1 MRIMLAV
8 AVVITAVGVLFV
20 TLAARATIGSYDYP
34 VQAHGLPLV
43 Y

>member
-8 AVVITAVGVLFV
+8 VITALGVLS
-20 TLAARATIGSYDYP
+20 LAVASGSTTMPYDYP
-34 VQAHGLPLV
+34 VQARGLPLV